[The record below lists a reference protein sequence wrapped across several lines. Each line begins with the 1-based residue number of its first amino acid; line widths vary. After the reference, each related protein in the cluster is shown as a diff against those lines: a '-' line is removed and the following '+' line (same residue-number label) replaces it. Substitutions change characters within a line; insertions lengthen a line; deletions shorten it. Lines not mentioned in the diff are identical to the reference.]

1 MACGWTWA
9 RPSVWPSST
18 QCCSRLVDNHRMAD
32 LKGINV
38 VVEPLVEPGA
48 PFGTA
53 ARSGEKYLTP
63 QGFTAIRDGQKS
75 RADVPPVAPATGKPR
90 WLKALPAGG
99 ERYAAIR
106 RNVHQHKLATV
117 CEEAK
122 CPNIGEC
129 WNAGT
134 ATIMLMGAVCTRAC
148 RFCSVDTGNP
158 RQWLDAEEPE
168 NTARSVELMKLK
180 YIVLTS
186 VNRDDLP
193 DGGAGHYADAIRA
206 IKRRTPHVAVEALT
220 PDFQGVLRDV
230 ETVVDSGLEVFAQN
244 VETVKRLTH
253 PVRDPRA
260 SYEQTLAVLAHA
272 KKHRPDVLTKTSLM
286 LGLGETDEEIAATMD
301 DLRAANVDLLTLGQ
315 YLRPTVH
322 HLEVQRFVTPAQFDE
337 YRGWAL
343 AKGFRECVSGP
354 LVRSSYRAEQ
364 ALAGNNAGLR
374 NGDTPHFLAK
384 GDAPLDEVHTLLP
397 ADAGKWGA
405 SRSSPIEVK
414 WLGRVDYEP
423 TWREMQ
429 RITDTRDGNT
439 PDEIWLLEH
448 PPVFTQGLNGD
459 PSHVLGAGDI
469 PVVQIDRGG
478 QVTYHGPGQLVVYPL
493 IDIRRAGM
501 GVRDLVT
508 ALERAVIEYCAG
520 FGIKAECRKN
530 APGVYVDGR
539 KVASVGLRIRRGASY
554 HGLAF
559 NVNMDLEPFQRIN
572 PCGYAGLQMT
582 QLAALGSPDASVESV
597 GQAFAPFLQE
607 ALAHLRSQ
615 RK

>member
-1 MACGWTWA
+1 MA
-9 RPSVWPSST
+9 S
-18 QCCSRLVDNHRMAD
+18 
-32 LKGINV
+32 LKDISV
-38 VVEPLVEPGA
+38 VVEGA
-48 PFGTA
+48 VTESRA
-53 ARSGEKYLTP
+53 IRSGEKYVTP
-63 QGFTAIRDGQKS
+63 QGFTAIKDGQKQRGGS
-75 RADVPPVAPATGKPR
+75 SSPATGRKPAWIR
-90 WLKALPAGG
+90 AQLPVGAGFG
-99 ERYAAIR
+99 AVKGIVSEHR
-106 RNVHQHKLATV
+106 LATV

-158 RQWLDAEEPE
+158 RGWLDAEEPE

-193 DGGAGHYADAIRA
+193 DGGAEHYAEAIRA

-220 PDFQGVLRDV
+220 PDFQGVMRDV

-253 PVRDPRA
+253 PVRDARA
-260 SYEQTLAVLAHA
+260 SYEQTLAVLEHA
-272 KKHRPDVLTKTSLM
+272 KKHRPEVLTKTSLM
-286 LGLGETDEEIAATMD
+286 LGLGETDEEIAETMD
-301 DLRAANVDLLTLGQ
+301 DLRAVNVDLLTLGQ

-322 HLEVQRFVTPAQFDE
+322 HLEVQRFVTPAEFDQ
-337 YRGWAL
+337 YREWAL
-343 AKGFRECVSGP
+343 AKGFRECVAGP

-364 ALAGNNAGLR
+364 ALAGNNAGIK
-374 NGDTPHFLAK
+374 NGAFPGA
-384 GDAPLDEVHTLLP
+384 APQVEEAAP
-397 ADAGKWGA
+397 SSKENGA
-405 SRSSPIEVK
+405 ATVK
-414 WLGRVDYEP
+414 YLGRVDYEP

-429 RITDTRDGNT
+429 RITDTRDANT

-448 PPVFTQGLNGD
+448 PPVFTLGLNAD
-459 PSHVLGAGDI
+459 PSHVLAAGDI
-469 PVVQIDRGG
+469 PVVKIDRGG

-508 ALERAVIEYCAG
+508 ALERAVIAYCASL
-520 FGIKAECRKN
+520 GIEAECRKN
-530 APGVYVDGR
+530 APGVYVSGQ
-539 KVASVGLRIRRGASY
+539 KIASVGLRIRRGASY

-559 NVNMDLEPFQRIN
+559 NVNMELEPFQRIN

-582 QLAALGSPDASVESV
+582 QLAALGQPDASVASV
-597 GQAFAPFLQE
+597 GKAFMPFLEE
-607 ALAHLRSQ
+607 ALAQLRTK
-615 RK
+615 R